1 MISRVTTQ
9 TMVDSAA
16 RNLQS
21 AKNDLARI
29 QDRASSQKALDRP
42 SDDPAAMAE
51 SLRVRTAQRAAEQ
64 YGSNISDG
72 RGWLATTESALSGA
86 LAVLGRVRDLTV
98 QGANDGALSA
108 TARTT
113 IASELESLGADLLS
127 KANASYL
134 GRSVFA
140 GTSDA
145 GAAFDAGYAHTGAP
159 GSTVQRRVGDDRTVR
174 VDVDGAAAF
183 GTGSSSV
190 FALIDT
196 IAADLRAGVNIGARL
211 SAVDGR
217 ITAIVEQLAGVGTR
231 DARIERAQE
240 ANMELSG
247 ALEAQRSG
255 VEDIDLARV
264 ILDLQ
269 VQETTYR
276 AALAVTARVLQPTL
290 MDFLR

>member
-42 SDDPAAMAE
+42 SDDPSAMAE
-51 SLRVRTAQRAAEQ
+51 SLRVRTAQRATEQ
-64 YGSNISDG
+64 YGSNIADG
-72 RGWLATTESALSGA
+72 RAWLATTESALSGA

>member
-51 SLRVRTAQRAAEQ
+51 SLRVRTAQRATEQ
-64 YGSNISDG
+64 YGSNIADG
-72 RGWLATTESALSGA
+72 MGWLATTESALSGA
-86 LAVLGRVRDLTV
+86 LDVLGRVRDLTV
-98 QGANDGALSA
+98 QGANDGALST
-108 TARTT
+108 TARNT
-113 IASELESLGADLLS
+113 IALELESLGADLLS
-127 KANASYL
+127 KANSSYL

-145 GAAFDAGYAHTGAP
+145 GVAFDAGYAHTGAP
-159 GSTVQRRVGDDRTVR
+159 GSSVQRRVGDDQTVR

-183 GTGSSSV
+183 GTGPLSA
-190 FALIDT
+190 FALIDG
-196 IAADLRAGVNIGARL
+196 IAADLRAGVNIGTRL
-211 SAVDGR
+211 SAVDAR
-217 ITAIVEQLAGVGTR
+217 ITAVVEQLAGVGTR

-240 ANMELSG
+240 ANMEHSG